1 MGGRTARRGCG
12 RGGGGARLRHSA
24 AAAETEG
31 RQWRRRQV
39 AEEGRW
45 SSEVAAAAR
54 GVGVGVW
61 VCVPPWPSAQC
72 APAAPPLGMA
82 SERRQVLWYA
92 CYGLCSSQQVKP
104 GSGWQ
109 EQQGAA
115 AAEVAAGRGCGT
127 ARLRQRPKAGSGV
140 GGKWQKKVGGA
151 ASVAAAAHGVGVGG
165 VGVCATVA
173 LCAVCARGAAPWTW
187 PPSVARYCGM
197 LCYGLCS
204 SQQVKPGSG
213 WQEQQGAAAAE
224 VAAGRGCG
232 TARLRQRPKAGSGVG
247 GKWRKKVGGAASVAA
262 AARGV
267 GVGVWVCVPPWPSA
281 QCAPA
286 APPLG
291 HGLRASP
298 GTVVCMLWA
307 V

>member
-1 MGGRTARRGCG
+1 M
-12 RGGGGARLRHSA
+12 
-24 AAAETEG
+24 
-31 RQWRRRQV
+31 
-39 AEEGRW
+39 
-45 SSEVAAAAR
+45 AAAAR

-72 APAAPPLGMA
+72 APAAPSLDMA

-151 ASVAAAAHGVGVGG
+151 ARWRQRHVGWGWGCGCVCHRGPLRSV
-165 VGVCATVA
+165 
-173 LCAVCARGAAPWTW
+173 RPRRRPWTW

-197 LCYGLCS
+197 HAMGC
-204 SQQVKPGSG
+204 
-213 WQEQQGAAAAE
+213 
-224 VAAGRGCG
+224 VAASR
-232 TARLRQRPKAGSGVG
+232 
-247 GKWRKKVGGAASVAA
+247 
-262 AARGV
+262 
-267 GVGVWVCVPPWPSA
+267 
-281 QCAPA
+281 
-286 APPLG
+286 
-291 HGLRASP
+291 
-298 GTVVCMLWA
+298 
-307 V
+307 

>member
-1 MGGRTARRGCG
+1 MCATVALCAVCARGAVPWTWPPSVARYCGMLWAVQQPAGKARQWVAGAARRGCG

-54 GVGVGVW
+54 GVGVRVW

-72 APAAPPLGMA
+72 APAAPFLGHGLRA
-82 SERRQVLWYA
+82 SPGTVV

-151 ASVAAAAHGVGVGG
+151 A
-165 VGVCATVA
+165 
-173 LCAVCARGAAPWTW
+173 RW
-187 PPSVARYCGM
+187 
-197 LCYGLCS
+197 
-204 SQQVKPGSG
+204 
-213 WQEQQGAAAAE
+213 
-224 VAAGRGCG
+224 
-232 TARLRQRPKAGSGVG
+232 RQRHVG
-247 GKWRKKVGGAASVAA
+247 WG
-262 AARGV
+262 
-267 GVGVWVCVPPWPSA
+267 
-281 QCAPA
+281 
-286 APPLG
+286 
-291 HGLRASP
+291 
-298 GTVVCMLWA
+298 
-307 V
+307 